1 MALRSSSP
9 TTVHGR
15 ILLVDGNSAGLAA
28 RKTVL
33 EEQGHK
39 VWVAAG
45 VTDALE
51 QFAGHRFDVVVTDH
65 KMPRMDGLGLI
76 KKIHAESPEIP
87 VVLLSGFVDA
97 LGLNEQTTGAAAV
110 IQKSANEVPHLVRA
124 VARLLKRKPAKKTVA
139 RETGRAR
146 AKRSGTNS

>member
-1 MALRSSSP
+1 MPLRTASSATP
-9 TTVHGR
+9 QGR
-15 ILLVDGNSAGLAA
+15 ILLVDGNAAGLSA
-28 RKTVL
+28 RKMVL

-39 VWVAAG
+39 VFVAAG
-45 VTDALE
+45 VAEAME
-51 QFAGHRFDVVVTDH
+51 QFEQHKFDLVVTDH

-76 KKIHAESPEIP
+76 KKIHAEVPTMP

-124 VARLLKRKPAKKTVA
+124 VARLLKKKPLRKAVVKQTL
-139 RETGRAR
+139 AR
-146 AKRSGTNS
+146 AHRASA

>member
-1 MALRSSSP
+1 MPLRTASSATP
-9 TTVHGR
+9 QGR
-15 ILLVDGNSAGLAA
+15 ILLVDGNAGGLSA
-28 RKTVL
+28 RKMVL

-39 VWVAAG
+39 IFVAAG
-45 VTDALE
+45 VAEAME
-51 QFAGHRFDVVVTDH
+51 QFEQHKFDLVVTDH

-76 KKIHAESPEIP
+76 KKIHAEVPTMP

-124 VARLLKRKPAKKTVA
+124 VARLLKKKPLKKAAVKQTL
-139 RETGRAR
+139 AR
-146 AKRSGTNS
+146 AHRASA

>member
-1 MALRSSSP
+1 MPLRSSSSNLI
-9 TTVHGR
+9 HGR

-45 VTDALE
+45 VTEALE
-51 QFAGHRFDVVVTDH
+51 QFSSHRIDIVVTDH

-76 KKIHAESPEIP
+76 KKLNAIAAGIP

-97 LGLNEQTTGAAAV
+97 LGLNEQSTGAAAV

-124 VARLLKRKPAKKTVA
+124 VARILKRKPMKKAPSSEVAKAKSK
-139 RETGRAR
+139 RAG
-146 AKRSGTNS
+146 A